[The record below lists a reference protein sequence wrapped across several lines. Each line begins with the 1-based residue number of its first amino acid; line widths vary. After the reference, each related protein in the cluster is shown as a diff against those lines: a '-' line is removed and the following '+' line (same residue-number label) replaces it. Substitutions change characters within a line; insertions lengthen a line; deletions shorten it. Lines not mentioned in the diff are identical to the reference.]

1 MKKLGLTRVIGL
13 MMLGLFCLAAT
24 SNAAA
29 PQYTIRFSLHIA
41 PTETVYSYA
50 AALYFKTLVE
60 AKSQGRIAVQL
71 FPSNQ
76 LGSERESLEGLQM
89 GTHQMDFT
97 STGAVPSFAP
107 EVQCLAMPYL
117 FNSRAVAWEVFDGDF
132 GKEII
137 ESVAAK
143 TGMRILG
150 ISENGIRHFVTT
162 KKQVKSVADLKGLKI
177 RTMENPAHMIMV
189 KALGANPTPIAW
201 GELYTSLQQG
211 VVDGY
216 ELPLP
221 LIDVVKLYQVSKY
234 VVLDGHIYD
243 PYFLWINE
251 TFYNKLPADLKSI
264 VDGAAVET
272 TVVERA
278 KAAYYDN
285 VSAVK
290 NLEKNGMEI
299 YTPTAAEH
307 AEFQKIAQK
316 AVSEFIAK
324 KIGTEWNQKLDKA
337 IEEAKKKINTM

>member
-1 MKKLGLTRVIGL
+1 MKKFSFKKTMVAALCFGLL
-13 MMLGLFCLAAT
+13 CLASAGY
-24 SNAAA
+24 AA
-29 PQYTIRFSLHIA
+29 PQYTIKFSLHIA
-41 PTETVYSYA
+41 PTEEVYSYA

-60 AKSQGRIAVQL
+60 AKSQGRIAVKL

-107 EVQCLAMPYL
+107 EIQCLAMPYL
-117 FNSRAVAWEVFDGDF
+117 FASRAVAWEVFDSEF

-150 ISENGIRHFVTT
+150 VSENGIRHFVTT

-234 VVLDGHIYD
+234 VILDGHIYD
-243 PYFLWINE
+243 PYFLWINQA
-251 TFYNKLPADLKSI
+251 FYNKLPADLKAI
-264 VDGAAVET
+264 VDEAAVET

-290 NLEKNGMEI
+290 NLKENGMTI
-299 YTPTAAEH
+299 YTPTAEER
-307 AEFQKIAQK
+307 AEFKKIAQQ
-316 AVSEFIAK
+316 AVSEFIAE
-324 KIGTEWNQKLDKA
+324 KIGTEWNEKLDNA
-337 IEEAKKKINTM
+337 IEAAKKKIAQ

>member
-1 MKKLGLTRVIGL
+1 MRRFDFPKMIGL
-13 MMLGLFCLAAT
+13 VLAFFLCFAPFC
-24 SNAAA
+24 NAA
-29 PQYTIRFSLHIA
+29 PQYTIKFSLHI
-41 PTETVYSYA
+41 PPNEEVYSYA
-50 AALYFKTLVE
+50 ATLYFKTMVE
-60 AKSQGRIAVQL
+60 SKSQGRIEIKI

-117 FNSRAVAWEVFDGDF
+117 FKSRAVAWEVFDGDF
-132 GKEII
+132 GRELV
-137 ESVAAK
+137 ESVTAK

-201 GELYTSLQQG
+201 GELYTALQQG

-221 LIDVVKLYQVSKY
+221 LIDIVKLYQVSKY
-234 VVLDGHIYD
+234 VILDGHIYD
-243 PYFLWINE
+243 PLFLWINE
-251 TFYNKLPADLKSI
+251 KFYQKLPADLKTI
-264 VDGAAVET
+264 IDEAAVET

-285 VSAVK
+285 VSAVN
-290 NLEKNGMEI
+290 NLEKNGMII
-299 YTPTAAEH
+299 YTPTEAEH
-307 AEFQKIAQK
+307 AEFQKIAQQ
-316 AVSEFIAK
+316 AVSTFIEE
-324 KIGTEWNQKLDKA
+324 KIGKEWNQKLARA
-337 IEEAKKKINTM
+337 IEDAEKKTGLK

>member
-1 MKKLGLTRVIGL
+1 MKNVRVTQLISLILLGLVCFVPVSI
-13 MMLGLFCLAAT
+13 
-24 SNAAA
+24 AA
-29 PQYTIRFSLHIA
+29 PQYTIKFSIHIP
-41 PTETVYSYA
+41 PTEEVYSYA

-60 AKSQGRIAVQL
+60 ARSQGRIEVKL

-76 LGSERESLEGLQM
+76 LGSERESLEGLQL

-97 STGAVPSFAP
+97 STGPVPSFAP
-107 EVQCLAMPYL
+107 EIQCLAMPYL
-117 FNSRAVAWEVFDGDF
+117 FSSRAVAWEVFDGDF

-162 KKQVKSVADLKGLKI
+162 KKPVHSVADLKGLKI

-189 KALGANPTPIAW
+189 KALGANPSPIAW
-201 GELYTSLQQG
+201 GELYTALQQG

-221 LIDVVKLYQVSKY
+221 LIDVVKLYQVSEY
-234 VVLDGHIYD
+234 VILDGHIYD
-243 PYFLWINE
+243 PFFLWINQK
-251 TFYNKLPADLKSI
+251 FYDKLPADLKTI
-264 VDGAAVET
+264 IDEVAVET

-290 NLEKNGMEI
+290 NLEKNGMKI

-307 AEFQKIAQK
+307 AEFQKIAQE
-316 AVSEFIAK
+316 AVSEFITE
-324 KIGTEWNQKLDKA
+324 KIGTEWSEKLTRA
-337 IEEAKKKINTM
+337 IEEAQKKISGK

>member
-1 MKKLGLTRVIGL
+1 MKKFGLNKMLTLIC
-13 MMLGLFCLAAT
+13 LGLFCLSSAAY
-24 SNAAA
+24 SA
-29 PQYTIRFSLHIA
+29 PRYTIKFSLHIP
-41 PTETVYSYA
+41 PTEEVYSYA

-60 AKSQGRIAVQL
+60 AKSQGRIVVKI

-97 STGAVPSFAP
+97 STGPVPAFAP
-107 EVQCLAMPYL
+107 EIQCLAMPYL
-117 FNSRAVAWEVFDGDF
+117 FKSRAVAWEVFDGEF
-132 GKEII
+132 GREII

-189 KALGANPTPIAW
+189 EALGANPTPIAW

-221 LIDVVKLYQVSKY
+221 LIDVVKLYQVSKF
-234 VVLDGHIYD
+234 VILDGHIYD
-243 PYFLWINE
+243 PFFLWINE
-251 TFYNKLPADLKSI
+251 TFYNTLPVDLKAVI
-264 VDGAAVET
+264 DVAAVET

-290 NLEKNGMEI
+290 ALKKNGMTI
-299 YTPTAAEH
+299 YTPTAAEQ
-307 AEFQKIAQK
+307 AEFQRIAQQ
-316 AVSEFIAK
+316 AVSKFIAK
-324 KIGTEWNQKLDKA
+324 KIGMEWNQKLAKA
-337 IEEAKKKINTM
+337 IEAAEKKINRK